1 MKRNEAEQIVAK
13 LNAILKD
20 LPLARAV
27 EDARFEQLQRQLKE
41 SEWRTVI
48 DEFQVSDGVAY
59 GRARLVGA
67 DSEDWKR
74 IWR

>member
-1 MKRNEAEQIVAK
+1 MKRDEAERIVAE
-13 LNAILKD
+13 LNAILRD
-20 LPLARAV
+20 LPLSKAV

-48 DEFQVSDGVAY
+48 DEFQITDGAAY
-59 GRARLVGA
+59 GKARLVGA

-74 IWR
+74 ICK